1 MLINWRTLLHTSA
14 AFALPTPVFEGGG
27 YFFRVGENKT
37 ISHWDQS
44 VSDSKFLFRKLN
56 IRSARQKSG
65 RNVSRILRFGN
76 LNPLPAGGRNSP
88 SLESELQAPSRAR
101 RQAPRPVPS
110 QKLEDRSW
118 IFDEKFKKTSKY
130 SWFWAIRISSFTAV
144 T

>member
-44 VSDSKFLFRKLN
+44 VSDSKFLFWKLD

-76 LNPLPAGGRNSP
+76 LIS
-88 SLESELQAPSRAR
+88 
-101 RQAPRPVPS
+101 
-110 QKLEDRSW
+110 K
-118 IFDEKFKKTSKY
+118 IFEKIVIFVK
-130 SWFWAIRISSFTAV
+130 
-144 T
+144 